1 MNGTFE
7 FLDYLIFGLYAIT
20 ILAIGLWVSRDKD
33 GKQKNAEDYFLA
45 SKSLP
50 WWAVGTSLIA
60 ANISAEQF
68 IGMSGSGFALGLAI
82 ASYEWMAAITLL
94 VVGKYFLPIFIEKG
108 LYTIPEFIEK
118 RFSTNLK
125 TILAIFWIALF
136 VFVNLTT
143 VLFLGG
149 KALDTIIGVGDGSI
163 LLNSIIG
170 LGLFA
175 AAYSL
180 WGGLASVAWTD
191 VIQVVILIFGGLLMT
206 YFALA
211 NVTDSG
217 SFIDGMKYVYEKA
230 PERFSMILSKG
241 EIIKPNGGDA
251 WWDLPGLAVLI
262 GGIWVANLYYWGFN
276 QYIIQR
282 TLAAK
287 SLAEGQKGI
296 VFAAFLKLIIPV
308 IVVLPGIIAYVMN
321 LDDSGVLTAASV
333 DPGFIGAAG
342 NIANDNAA
350 PWLIKNFIPVGVKG
364 LILAALAAAI
374 VSSLASMLNSTSTIF
389 TMDIY
394 RSHFNKNASDAQ
406 MVFVGR
412 ITAVVALII
421 AIIIAPQL
429 GSLGQVFIFIQE
441 YTGVVSPGILAVF
454 LMGLFYKKATNNA
467 AIWGAILSIPIA
479 MYFKVAPTGWSD
491 ASIFVELPFMHQM
504 GYTCIA
510 TLAVIAL
517 ISYLDG
523 NKDMDDYDNIM
534 NDLSL
539 NPNSIPLLAGE
550 VVHADQN
557 GKCADMN
564 LIIASLPDVIPKAHI
579 ISSSGCNAHEDNV
592 HFNSEG
598 YRELGK
604 RYAHK
609 MISLLEN
616 KEIED

>member
-1 MNGTFE
+1 MSGTFE
-7 FLDYLIFGLYAIT
+7 LLDYLIFGLYAIT
-20 ILAIGLWVSRDKD
+20 ILGIGLWVSRDKK

-50 WWAVGTSLIA
+50 WWAVGASLIA

-118 RFSTNLK
+118 RYSTNLK

-230 PERFSMILSKG
+230 PERFSMILSQG

-262 GGIWVANLYYWGFN
+262 GGMWVANLYYWGFN

-321 LDDSGVLTAASV
+321 IDDSGMLTTASV

-342 NIANDNAA
+342 NFANDNAA

-394 RSHFNKNASDAQ
+394 KSHFNKNASDAK
-406 MVFVGR
+406 MVSVGR
-412 ITAVVALII
+412 ITAVVALVI

-454 LMGLFYKKATNNA
+454 LMGLFYKKATNNG

-479 MYFKVAPTGWSD
+479 MYFKVAPKGWSD

-510 TLAVIAL
+510 TLAIIAL
-517 ISYLDG
+517 VSYLDG
-523 NKDMDDYDNIM
+523 NQDDPKGINLTKKLFATNKTFNIGAF
-534 NDLSL
+534 SV
-539 NPNSIPLLAGE
+539 LLITAF
-550 VVHADQN
+550 
-557 GKCADMN
+557 
-564 LIIASLPDVIPKAHI
+564 L
-579 ISSSGCNAHEDNV
+579 
-592 HFNSEG
+592 
-598 YRELGK
+598 
-604 RYAHK
+604 YA
-609 MISLLEN
+609 MFW
-616 KEIED
+616 

>member
-7 FLDYLIFGLYAIT
+7 FLDYLIFGLYAVT

-394 RSHFNKNASDAQ
+394 RSHFNKNATDAQ
-406 MVFVGR
+406 MVSVGR

-479 MYFKVAPTGWSD
+479 MYFKVAPKGWSD

-504 GYTCIA
+504 GYTCLV
-510 TLAVIAL
+510 TLALIAF

-523 NKDMDDYDNIM
+523 NKDDSKGINLTKKLFATNSTFNIGAF
-534 NDLSL
+534 S
-539 NPNSIPLLAGE
+539 
-550 VVHADQN
+550 VV
-557 GKCADMN
+557 
-564 LIIASLPDVIPKAHI
+564 LITAFL
-579 ISSSGCNAHEDNV
+579 
-592 HFNSEG
+592 
-598 YRELGK
+598 
-604 RYAHK
+604 YA
-609 MISLLEN
+609 MFW
-616 KEIED
+616 